1 MPTIQE
7 RLEERDPQD
16 LRVLTRHTLGFVDLG
31 GDTCVVIELSARNPV
46 TGATETTSYVASLAG
61 AVTLTADLT
70 GIVES
75 DAGILALVRSTLADA
90 RSMKAAAERAAAA
103 ARCTL
108 GPDECM
114 DCADVVAEA
123 EMFRRQTVAPEEG

>member
-1 MPTIQE
+1 MPTIRE

-75 DAGILALVRSTLADA
+75 DDGILALVRSTLADA
-90 RSMKAAAERAAAA
+90 RAMKRAEALRTLEGEGSALTARDVADLERMAAA
-103 ARCTL
+103 
-108 GPDECM
+108 
-114 DCADVVAEA
+114 VATA
-123 EMFRRQTVAPEEG
+123 EPEER

>member
-61 AVTLTADLT
+61 AVSLTTDLT

-75 DAGILALVRSTLADA
+75 DDGILALVRSTLADA
-90 RSMKAAAERAAAA
+90 RAMKRAEELR
-103 ARCTL
+103 TL
-108 GPDECM
+108 DGKE
-114 DCADVVAEA
+114 
-123 EMFRRQTVAPEEG
+123 R